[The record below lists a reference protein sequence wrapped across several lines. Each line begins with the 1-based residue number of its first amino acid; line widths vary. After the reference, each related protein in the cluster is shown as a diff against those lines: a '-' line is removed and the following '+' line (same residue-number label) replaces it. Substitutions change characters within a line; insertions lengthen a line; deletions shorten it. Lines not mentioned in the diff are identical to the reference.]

1 LDAGVEITQT
11 IIASGADPNMSAFD
25 EAKSSDAV

>member
-1 LDAGVEITQT
+1 VGVEITQT
-11 IIASGADPNMSAFD
+11 IIASGADSNMSAID